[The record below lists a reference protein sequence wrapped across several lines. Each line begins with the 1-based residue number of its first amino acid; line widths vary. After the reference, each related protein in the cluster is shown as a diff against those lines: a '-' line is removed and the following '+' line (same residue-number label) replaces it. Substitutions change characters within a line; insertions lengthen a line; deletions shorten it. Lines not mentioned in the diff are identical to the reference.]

1 MNQDIISLKDYA
13 GPNVVQ
19 VIIFLSGIRKENNM
33 KLTILGNNST
43 TASAGGACSS
53 YLVEADG
60 KKILMDMGNGSIFNL
75 KKLYGVD
82 EIDAII
88 LTHHHFDHF
97 SDILLMRYEREG
109 RKYMGEDVKSIP
121 LYTPKMPDWLF
132 EQLDKSQLFDFHFIE
147 QDETVAMG
155 SLSIDFTRVLHLMET
170 YAVRITEK
178 DKVLTYSADTGLCQ
192 GILKAS
198 KNADLFLCEASYGSY
213 DPYVITHHLTG
224 KEAGEI
230 AKMSAVKKLVL
241 THLPEKGKREVEK
254 DALSVFKNSELSQIM
269 KSYEI

>member
-1 MNQDIISLKDYA
+1 
-13 GPNVVQ
+13 
-19 VIIFLSGIRKENNM
+19 M

-53 YLVEADG
+53 YLVEAAG

-75 KKLYGVD
+75 KKTAGIE

-97 SDILLMRYEREG
+97 ADILLMRYEREG
-109 RKYMGEDVKSIP
+109 RKYMGEEVKPIP

-132 EQLDKSQLFDFHFIE
+132 EQLDKSQTFDFHFIE
-147 QDETVAMG
+147 KDETVMIG
-155 SLSIDFTRVLHLMET
+155 ELSIDFIRVLHLMET
-170 YAVRITEK
+170 YAVRISEK
-178 DKVLTYSADTGLCQ
+178 DRVMTYSADTGLCQ

-198 KNADLFLCEASYGSY
+198 LKADLFLCEASYGSY
-213 DPYVITHHLTG
+213 DPYNIPHHLTG

-230 AKMSAVKKLVL
+230 AKMSGVKKLIL
-241 THLPEKGKREVEK
+241 THLPEHGKEDVLQ
-254 DALSVFKNSELSQIM
+254 DALSVFRNTELSKIM